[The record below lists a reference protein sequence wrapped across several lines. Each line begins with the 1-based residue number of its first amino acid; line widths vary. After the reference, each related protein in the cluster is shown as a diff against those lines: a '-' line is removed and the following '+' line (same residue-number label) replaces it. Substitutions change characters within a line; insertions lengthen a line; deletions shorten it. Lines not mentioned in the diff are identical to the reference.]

1 MLLVGVVVNGG
12 EEMGGGE
19 IFNILFNMRGG
30 GGGREGNWEGVQLSR
45 WKMAGGGG
53 T

>member
-1 MLLVGVVVNGG
+1 MLVEVVEYRG
-12 EEMGGGE
+12 EEMEGGE